1 MWRMRKLHAFLVG
14 IGNSMKIPHKIK
26 SSSTFKTVFGT
37 ALYGT
42 AIPFLGI
49 YLKKRKTLIRKNICA
64 PMFISVLF
72 TIAYIWKDCKY
83 PSIDE
88 WIKMMCKYIQ

>member
-1 MWRMRKLHAFLVG
+1 MNFWWELE
-14 IGNSMKIPHKIK
+14 NSIKTPHKIK
-26 SSSTFKTVFGT
+26 SNTTFRTEFGT

-64 PMFISVLF
+64 PVFISVLF
-72 TIAYIWKDCKY
+72 TIAYIWKHYKY
-83 PSIDE
+83 PAIDE
-88 WIKMMCKYIQ
+88 WIKMMCR

>member
-1 MWRMRKLHAFLVG
+1 
-14 IGNSMKIPHKIK
+14 MKTPHKIK
-26 SSSTFKTVFGT
+26 SSSTFRTVFGI

-49 YLKKRKTLIRKNICA
+49 YLKKRKILIRKNMCT
-64 PMFISVLF
+64 PMFILVLL
-72 TIAYIWKDCKY
+72 TIAYIWKHYKY
-83 PSIDE
+83 LSIDE